1 MKPENKVKL
10 DEFKRKV
17 KICFFVV
24 GVLIVIAMIVAIGT
38 LAYLLHT
45 AYIEVEEKSN
55 SNGCLND
62 GETMQKQGW
71 TDFNLVLI

>member
-10 DEFKRKV
+10 DKFKRKV
-17 KICFFVV
+17 KICFSVI

-45 AYIEVEEKSN
+45 SYIEVEEKSN

-62 GETMQKQGW
+62 GE
-71 TDFNLVLI
+71 NL